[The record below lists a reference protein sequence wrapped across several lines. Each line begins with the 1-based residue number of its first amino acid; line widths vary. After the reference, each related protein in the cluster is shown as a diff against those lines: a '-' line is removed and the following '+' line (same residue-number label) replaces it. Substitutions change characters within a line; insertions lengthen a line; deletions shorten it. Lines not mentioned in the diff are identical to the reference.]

1 MAQLLFTVDIAAPP
15 DRVAAFFAP
24 QRMVYWYG
32 RDIGVE
38 FELLGGA
45 AEFAVGQKV
54 RITGKM
60 RSREISMTAV
70 VTRFHAGQALEWQF
84 KDAHGVRGAQAWDLE
99 PTADG
104 GTHVL
109 MRDIYSF
116 PSRLGAFFD
125 KIFMRHAVARRDRL
139 WLGYLKKLAERD

>member
-1 MAQLLFTVDIAAPP
+1 MDIAAAP
-15 DRVAAFFAP
+15 DRVAAFFVP

-38 FELLGGA
+38 FELLGGGA
-45 AEFAVGQKV
+45 DFALGQKV
-54 RITGKM
+54 RITGKLG
-60 RSREISMTAV
+60 RRQISMTAV
-70 VTRFHAGQALEWQF
+70 VTRFHPGQVLEWRF
-84 KDAHGVRGAQAWDLE
+84 KDAHGVRGVQAWDIE

-104 GTHVL
+104 GTHVQ

-125 KIFMRHAVARRDRL
+125 RIFMRHAVARRDRL
-139 WLGYLKKLAERD
+139 WLGYLKQISERS

>member
-1 MAQLLFTVDIAAPP
+1 MAELSFAMDIAAPP
-15 DRVAAFFAP
+15 DRVAAFFVP

-38 FELLGGA
+38 FELLGGGA
-45 AEFAVGQKV
+45 DFAVGQKV

-60 RSREISMTAV
+60 GRKEISMTAV
-70 VTRFHAGQALEWQF
+70 VTRFRPGQALEWKF
-84 KDAHGVRGAQAWDLE
+84 KDAHGVRGAQAWDIE
-99 PTADG
+99 SAPDG

-116 PSRLGAFFD
+116 PSRFGAFFD

-139 WLGYLKKLAERD
+139 WLGYLKRLAERS

>member
-1 MAQLLFTVDIAAPP
+1 MAELSFSIEIAAPP
-15 DRVAAFFAP
+15 GRVAAFFVP

-38 FELLGGA
+38 LELLGGA
-45 AEFAVGQKV
+45 ADFAVGQKV

-60 RSREISMTAV
+60 GSREISMTAV
-70 VTRFHAGQALEWQF
+70 VTRFRPGESLEWQF

-99 PTADG
+99 PAPDG

-109 MRDIYSF
+109 MRDVYSF
-116 PSRLGAFFD
+116 PGRLGNFFD

-139 WLGYLKKLAERD
+139 WLGFLQRLAERA

>member
-1 MAQLLFTVDIAAPP
+1 MAELSFTMDIAAAP
-15 DRVAAFFAP
+15 DRVAAFFVP

-45 AEFAVGQKV
+45 ADFALGQKV
-54 RITGKM
+54 RITGKLG
-60 RSREISMTAV
+60 RREISMTAV
-70 VTRFHAGQALEWQF
+70 VTRFHPGQVLEWQF
-84 KDAHGVRGAQAWDLE
+84 KDAHGVRGVQAWDIE

-104 GTHVL
+104 STHVQ

-125 KIFMRHAVARRDRL
+125 RIFMRHAVARRDRL
-139 WLGYLKKLAERD
+139 WLGYLKQISERS

>member
-1 MAQLLFTVDIAAPP
+1 MAELSFSMDIAAPP
-15 DRVAAFFAP
+15 DRVAAFFVP

-45 AEFAVGQKV
+45 ADFALGQKV
-54 RITGKM
+54 RITGKLG
-60 RSREISMTAV
+60 RRKISMTAV
-70 VTRFHAGQALEWQF
+70 VTRFHPGHVLEWRF
-84 KDAHGVRGAQAWDLE
+84 KDAHGVRGVQAWDIE

-104 GTHVL
+104 GTHVQ
-109 MRDIYSF
+109 MRDVYAF

-125 KIFMRHAVARRDRL
+125 RIFMRHAVARRDRL
-139 WLGYLKKLAERD
+139 WLGYLKQMAERQ

>member
-1 MAQLLFTVDIAAPP
+1 MAELSFTMDIAAAP
-15 DRVAAFFAP
+15 DRVAAFFVP

-45 AEFAVGQKV
+45 ADFALGQKV
-54 RITGKM
+54 RITGKLG
-60 RSREISMTAV
+60 RRQISMTAV
-70 VTRFHAGQALEWQF
+70 VTRFHPGQVLEWQF
-84 KDAHGVRGAQAWDLE
+84 KDAHGVRGVQAWDIE

-104 GTHVL
+104 STHVQ

-125 KIFMRHAVARRDRL
+125 RIFMRHAVARRDRL
-139 WLGYLKKLAERD
+139 WLGYLKQMAERS

>member
-1 MAQLLFTVDIAAPP
+1 MAQLSFTVDIAASP
-15 DRVAAFFAP
+15 DRVAAFFVP
-24 QRMVYWYG
+24 QRMLYWYG

-45 AEFAVGQKV
+45 ADFALGQKV
-54 RITGKM
+54 RITGKLG
-60 RSREISMTAV
+60 RRKISMTAV
-70 VTRFHAGQALEWQF
+70 VTRFHPGQALEWQF
-84 KDAHGVRGAQAWDLE
+84 KDAHGVRGVQAWDIA
-99 PTADG
+99 PTAAG
-104 GTHVL
+104 GTHVQ

-139 WLGYLKKLAERD
+139 WLGYLKQIAERQ

>member
-1 MAQLLFTVDIAAPP
+1 MAELSFAMDIAAPP
-15 DRVAAFFAP
+15 DRVAAFFVP

-38 FELLGGA
+38 FELLGGGA
-45 AEFAVGQKV
+45 DFAVGQKV

-60 RSREISMTAV
+60 GRKEISMTAV
-70 VTRFHAGQALEWQF
+70 VTRFRSGQALEWQF
-84 KDAHGVRGAQAWDLE
+84 KDAHGVRGAQAWDIE
-99 PTADG
+99 SAPDG

-116 PSRLGAFFD
+116 PSRFGAFFD

-139 WLGYLKKLAERD
+139 WLGYLKRLAERS

>member
-1 MAQLLFTVDIAAPP
+1 MAALQFSVEIDAPP
-15 DRVAAFFAP
+15 ERVAAFFVP

-32 RDIGVE
+32 RDIGAE

-45 AEFAVGQKV
+45 GDFAVGQKV

-60 RSREISMTAV
+60 GSKEISMTAV
-70 VTRFHAGQALEWQF
+70 VTRFHPGESLEWQF

-99 PTADG
+99 ATPGG

-116 PSRLGAFFD
+116 PGRLGAFFD

-139 WLGYLKKLAERD
+139 WLGFLKKLSERS

>member
-1 MAQLLFTVDIAAPP
+1 MAELSFSMDMAAPP
-15 DRVAAFFAP
+15 DRVAAFFVP

-45 AEFAVGQKV
+45 ADFALGPKV
-54 RITGKM
+54 RITGKLG
-60 RSREISMTAV
+60 RRKISMTAV
-70 VTRFHAGQALEWQF
+70 VTRFHPGQVLEWQF
-84 KDAHGVRGAQAWDLE
+84 KDSHGVRGVQAWDIE

-104 GTHVL
+104 GTHVQ

-125 KIFMRHAVARRDRL
+125 RIFMRHAVARRDRL
-139 WLGYLKKLAERD
+139 WLGYLKQVAERS

>member
-1 MAQLLFTVDIAAPP
+1 MAELSFTMDIAAAP
-15 DRVAAFFAP
+15 DRVAAFFVP

-45 AEFAVGQKV
+45 ADFALGQKV
-54 RITGKM
+54 RITGKLG
-60 RSREISMTAV
+60 RRQISMTAV
-70 VTRFHAGQALEWQF
+70 VTRFHPGQVLEWQF
-84 KDAHGVRGAQAWDLE
+84 KDAHGVRGVQAWDIE

-104 GTHVL
+104 GTHVQ

-125 KIFMRHAVARRDRL
+125 RIFMRHAVARRDGL
-139 WLGYLKKLAERD
+139 WLGYLKQISERS

>member
-1 MAQLLFTVDIAAPP
+1 MAELSFTMDIAAAP
-15 DRVAAFFAP
+15 DRVAAFFVP

-45 AEFAVGQKV
+45 ADFALGQKV
-54 RITGKM
+54 RITGKLS
-60 RSREISMTAV
+60 RREISMTAV
-70 VTRFHAGQALEWQF
+70 VTRFHPGQVLEWRF
-84 KDAHGVRGAQAWDLE
+84 KDAHGVRGVQAWDIE

-104 GTHVL
+104 GTHVQ

-125 KIFMRHAVARRDRL
+125 RIFMRHAVARRDRL
-139 WLGYLKKLAERD
+139 WLGYLKQISERS

>member
-1 MAQLLFTVDIAAPP
+1 MAELSFSMDIAAPP
-15 DRVAAFFAP
+15 DRVAAFFVP

-45 AEFAVGQKV
+45 ADFALGQKV
-54 RITGKM
+54 RITGKLG
-60 RSREISMTAV
+60 RRKISMTAV
-70 VTRFHAGQALEWQF
+70 VTRFHPGQVLEWQF
-84 KDAHGVRGAQAWDLE
+84 KDAHSVRGVQAWDIE

-104 GTHVL
+104 GTHVQ

-125 KIFMRHAVARRDRL
+125 RIFMRHAVARRDRL
-139 WLGYLKKLAERD
+139 WLGYLKQMAERT